1 MSNVNVSLLNY
12 EIDFYTVDTSQYV
25 GGDNCNGYVFINYG
39 TSAATINNV
48 ITLQPN
54 QQFEVTGNTGE
65 NTKQRFFVNF
75 GSSTTGN
82 NVVIARKRY
91 LNVNL

>member
-1 MSNVNVSLLNY
+1 MSNININLLNY

-25 GGDNCNGYVFINYG
+25 GGDNAVGYTFINYG
-39 TSAATINNV
+39 TSTVKIET
-48 ITLQPN
+48 ITLNQN
-54 QQFEVTGNTGE
+54 QQFEVPGNVGE

-82 NVVIARKRY
+82 NVVVIKKRY
-91 LNVNL
+91 INI

>member
-1 MSNVNVSLLNY
+1 MSDVNVPLFNY

-25 GGDNCNGYVFINYG
+25 GGDNANGYVFINYG
-39 TSAATINNV
+39 TTTVTINQV
-48 ITLQPN
+48 IILQQG

-65 NTKQRFFVNF
+65 NTKQRYFVSF

-91 LNVNL
+91 LNI

>member
-1 MSNVNVSLLNY
+1 MSEININLINY
-12 EIDFYTVDTSQYV
+12 EIDFYTVDVSQYV
-25 GGDNCNGYVFINYG
+25 GGDNANGYVFINYG
-39 TSAATINNV
+39 TSVATINNV

-65 NTKQRFFVNF
+65 NTKQRYFVSF

-91 LNVNL
+91 INVNE

>member
-1 MSNVNVSLLNY
+1 MSTVNVNLLNY
-12 EIDFYTVDTSQYV
+12 EVDFYTVDTSQYV
-25 GGDNCNGYVFINYG
+25 GGDNANGYVFINYG
-39 TSAATINNV
+39 TSVVSINNV
-48 ITLQPN
+48 ITLQPS

-65 NTKQRFFVNF
+65 NTKQRYLVSF

-91 LNVNL
+91 LNI

>member
-1 MSNVNVSLLNY
+1 MSEININLINY
-12 EIDFYTVDTSQYV
+12 EIDFFTVDVSKYV
-25 GGDNCNGYVFINYG
+25 GGDNANGYVFINYG
-39 TSAATINNV
+39 TSVATINNV
-48 ITLQPN
+48 ITLQPS

-65 NTKQRFFVNF
+65 NTKQRYFVSF

-91 LNVNL
+91 LVS

>member
-1 MSNVNVSLLNY
+1 MSTVNVNLLNY
-12 EIDFYTVDTSQYV
+12 EVDFYTVDTSQYV
-25 GGDNCNGYVFINYG
+25 GGDNANGYVFINYG
-39 TSAATINNV
+39 TSVVSINNV
-48 ITLQPN
+48 ITLQPS

-65 NTKQRFFVNF
+65 NTKQRYFVSF

-91 LNVNL
+91 LNI

>member
-1 MSNVNVSLLNY
+1 MSSINISLLNY
-12 EIDFYTVDTSQYV
+12 EIDFYVVDVSQYV
-25 GGDNCNGYVFINYG
+25 GGDNAVGYTFINYG
-39 TSAATINNV
+39 TSVAKIES

-54 QQFEVTGNTGE
+54 QQFEVPGNVGE

-82 NVVIARKRY
+82 NVVIIKKRY
-91 LNVNL
+91 INI

>member
-12 EIDFYTVDTSQYV
+12 QIDFYTVDVSQYV

-39 TSAATINNV
+39 TSVVKIES

-82 NVVIARKRY
+82 NVVVVKKRY
-91 LNVNL
+91 VNVNE